1 LLIRIALALV
11 RLANA
16 LVHVDEAL
24 RILSE
29 GLRVARTLTLESEAE
44 RVARFIDCKRV

>member
-1 LLIRIALALV
+1 
-11 RLANA
+11 
-16 LVHVDEAL
+16 VDEAL

-44 RVARFIDCKRV
+44 RVARFIDVQARVSPPHEL